1 MKNITPGI
9 LAKYRALRANGER
22 ASYALLRAKYA
33 AHEHPYLQEYQELA
47 DGPFP
52 RSRDFVIGLLNVE
65 IFIQYDDWRS
75 RNAEDYGTW
84 SNRWDAGCL
93 TRRQYN
99 AAGGDVYR
107 NSYEYWHPPEWLT
120 EWRDDRQ
127 KTKHAADCEHR
138 ARLRKHVTWESEAD
152 DRFTLDLRVRVWLAN
167 EEETENEEI
176 YEDHLGLSDELTDDA
191 DVLDAMLDADPIGTA
206 VHYGEKWLTT
216 ALASPGTDAAARAVR
231 AMLRLNSNAA

>member
-191 DVLDAMLDADPIGTA
+191 DVLDAMLHARPIRTP

-216 ALASPGTDAAARAVR
+216 PLASPGTDAAVRVVR